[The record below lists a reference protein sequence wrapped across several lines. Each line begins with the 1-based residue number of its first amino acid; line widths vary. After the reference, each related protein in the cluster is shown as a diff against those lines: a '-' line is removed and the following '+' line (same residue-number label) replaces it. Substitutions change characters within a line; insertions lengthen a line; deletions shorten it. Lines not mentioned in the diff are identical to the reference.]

1 MPEEKNEKEKKPENR
16 NPQNKKTTDNTAQK
30 KKDHRKFH
38 HKKKPKPPAAPDGS
52 KENAANSTPSA
63 ATQATPTAQRQTEKK
78 EPKKPGDRRPPSN
91 SRGGGAKPVDAKPV
105 EQIKNYFGIEIGE
118 PKNTTD
124 WLEEDI
130 GRYHRAV
137 MAALGKSP
145 VSPEGLLDLSEIWIS
160 TSLPL
165 DLIIEVIQTQ
175 GLGENLGEV
184 KSVIFQGRK
193 IWPLPKPV
201 EKDD

>member
-63 ATQATPTAQRQTEKK
+63 ATRATPTAQRQTEKK

-91 SRGGGAKPVDAKPV
+91 SRGGAKPVDAKPV